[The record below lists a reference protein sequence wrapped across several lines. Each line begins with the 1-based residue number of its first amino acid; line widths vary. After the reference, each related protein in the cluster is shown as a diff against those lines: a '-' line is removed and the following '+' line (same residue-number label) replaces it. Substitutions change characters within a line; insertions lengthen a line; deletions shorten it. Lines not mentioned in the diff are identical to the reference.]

1 MKGDAEYDRKWA
13 LKLRWYRDNGI
24 LPEQEGG
31 GPNGILVTTEELS
44 GIQTDQIMAIIRKI
58 RDGA

>member
-13 LKLRWYRDNGI
+13 LKLQWDRKNGI

-31 GPNGILVTTEELS
+31 GPNGILVTTEELDW
-44 GIQTDQIMAIIRKI
+44 IKTDQIMALIAKI
-58 RDGA
+58 KDGA